1 MATTSPRVTQIIALL
16 DACTPEEYGAVQQ
29 YMTAHPPAEERT
41 LESSITPAAIERALE
56 DDVLRVSAELQQPG
70 EGGESPMLEVQIMA
84 ITGDVFPVQVSR
96 DDTVRNRC
104 RQQQDMSCLCIG
116 QGAAL
121 EQQAKMAMKAN
132 GRVELFFE
140 GNPVSPGE

>member
-1 MATTSPRVTQIIALL
+1 MAATSPRVAQIISLL
-16 DACTPEEYGAVQQ
+16 DACTPEEYGAVQE
-29 YMTAHPPAEERT
+29 YMTAHPPVEEHT
-41 LESSITPAAIERALE
+41 LESITPAAIERALE

-70 EGGESPMLEVQIMA
+70 EGGESRTVEVQIMA
-84 ITGDVFPVQVSR
+84 ITGDVFPVQVSP

-104 RQQQDMSCLCIG
+104 RQQQDMSYSCVA
-116 QGAAL
+116 QGATL
-121 EQQAKMAMKAN
+121 EQQAKLAMKAS

>member
-1 MATTSPRVTQIIALL
+1 MNDHPMA
-16 DACTPEEYGAVQQ
+16 
-29 YMTAHPPAEERT
+29 
-41 LESSITPAAIERALE
+41 RALE
-56 DDVLRVSAELQQPG
+56 DDVLRVSAEFHTG
-70 EGGESPMLEVQIMA
+70 EGGESPLLEVQIMA

-104 RQQQDMSCLCIG
+104 RQQQDMNCSRVG

-121 EQQAKMAMKAN
+121 EQQAKLAMKAN

-140 GNPVSPGE
+140 GNPVSPGD